1 MTATN
6 EPIKKVC
13 LIGANGLV
21 GSVILDYLL
30 KAATFD
36 VSILRRTNSSSSTKA
51 AHEHLVT
58 EISISPE
65 LGLEELTSAF
75 KGQDAVILS
84 VPLKDID
91 MHMRIAE
98 AACTAGVRRFIPAE
112 FGSDST
118 HPLAK
123 EHLQLFRD
131 KTEVRE
137 WCDKLVEKSIRAG
150 GCFSWTAVACG
161 LLFDDGL
168 REGYW
173 FFDLNKR
180 TARIMDGGTIRASTC
195 TITRAAQTVVAIL
208 QRPEATPN
216 RLAFVQSF
224 CPTQLEVLD
233 ALEKATGCTWTREP
247 FESTTFLEQERRKLA
262 AGELSLGAHVG
273 SAGPVVSILVGQ
285 NWAAKEDFAMRPL
298 GLEDEVLDEVVSGVV
313 ASLEKETP
321 TK

>member
-1 MTATN
+1 MAVN
-6 EPIKKVC
+6 GQIKKVC

-21 GSVILDYLL
+21 GSVILDYLIQ
-30 KAATFD
+30 AATFD
-36 VSILRRTNSSSSTKA
+36 VSILRRTNSTSSTKA
-51 AHEHLVT
+51 AHESLVT
-58 EISISPE
+58 EIPISPE
-65 LGLEELTSAF
+65 LGLEELTHAF
-75 KGQDAVILS
+75 KGQDAVVLS
-84 VPLKDID
+84 VPLKDIN

-118 HPLAK
+118 HPLAI

-131 KTEVRE
+131 KTKVRQ
-137 WCDKLVEKSIRAG
+137 WCDELVEKSTLSG

-195 TITRAAQTVVAIL
+195 TIPRAAQAVVAIL
-208 QRPEATPN
+208 QKPEATPN
-216 RLAFVQSF
+216 SLAFVQSF

-233 ALEKATGCTWTREP
+233 ALEKVTGCTWTREP
-247 FESTTFLEQERRKLA
+247 FESTTFLEQERQKLA
-262 AGELSLGAHVG
+262 TGELSLGAHVG

-285 NWAAKEDFAMRPL
+285 NWAAKKDFAMGPL
-298 GLEDEVLDEVVSGVV
+298 GLEDEVLDEVVAGVV
-313 ASLEKETP
+313 ASHEKAKT